1 MTNSILNPQ
10 SPDFWIH
17 IATTLFCG
25 GIIGL
30 ERQLRG
36 KPAGMRT
43 SILICL
49 GTYVF
54 ISLATTLHEN
64 SLESSRV
71 LGQIVTGI
79 GFIGAGVIMGKED
92 VVKGVTSAA
101 IIWVL
106 AGIGAAIGYGHL
118 ATAISLTLVTVSV
131 LLGIEFLESSFVKL
145 RRGVHSKIRKEPRP
159 RS

>member
-1 MTNSILNPQ
+1 MDNVIVTPYAAE
-10 SPDFWIH
+10 FWIR
-17 IATTLFCG
+17 IGTTLFCG
-25 GIIGL
+25 GIIGI

-54 ISLATTLHEN
+54 ISLAATLNEN
-64 SLESSRV
+64 SQESSRV
-71 LGQIVTGI
+71 LGQIITGI

-92 VVKGVTSAA
+92 IVKGVTSAA

-106 AGIGAAIGYGHL
+106 AGIGAAIGFGYL

-131 LLGIEFLESSFVKL
+131 LLGIEFLESSFLKL
-145 RRGVHSKIRKEPRP
+145 RRGVHAKTRKDDRY
-159 RS
+159 R